1 MYLKVLLL
9 DKSKENIKLMSLCA
23 RQAGYI
29 PLFSQSEEHALQVIH
44 QQSKELL
51 AVLFSSEYKHFITS
65 NINSLESNLPQ
76 LKLFELCCTELN
88 RSERVDSA
96 PGSNDLDRIDLNL
109 SDLGRSNIDPSNLDH
124 SDLGNNERDS
134 NELNKVSPPL
144 FPTISL
150 SATPEELDTK
160 LSCPSNGLSKQAH
173 INHVEQHKRQIS
185 GHSVLL
191 VEDDGISSF
200 VAKHI
205 LEEAKIIVSTA
216 NNGQE
221 AVDIVA
227 SAPKAF
233 DLILMDIQ
241 MPVLDG
247 HSATQAIRELDSV
260 DNALPIIAMTAQA
273 YEDEKDKFIRSGMN
287 GYIAKPINAE
297 AVYSSLARWLNK
309 SATP

>member
-76 LKLFELCCTELN
+76 LKLFELCNTELN
-88 RSERVDSA
+88 RFERVDSA
-96 PGSNDLDRIDLNL
+96 SGSNDLYRIDLNL
-109 SDLGRSNIDPSNLDH
+109 SDLNRSNIAPSDLDH
-124 SDLGNNERDS
+124 SNLDS
-134 NELNKVSPPL
+134 NELKNGLNNVSPPL

-287 GYIAKPINAE
+287 DYIAKPINAE

-309 SATP
+309 NATP